1 MARPAEFDRNE
12 VLDKAMEVFWRTGF
26 TATSVTDLVKA
37 TNLKPGSLY
46 GAFNSKRG
54 LFVEVIDNYAN
65 RSLHRINQCMNEAES
80 PLQGIYG
87 FFMRM
92 SREIE
97 CDQIGKGCLM
107 VNTLLELAT
116 EDEEIRVQVT
126 GYLARIEARLR
137 EALESAKT
145 AGEIAADADCYSLAK
160 LLMTGIWGLRVLST
174 TRPEPGIYSNL
185 MSHLLTT
192 IPCTNT
198 KMSLN

>member
-65 RSLHRINQCMNEAES
+65 RSLHRINQCMNEADS
-80 PLQGIYG
+80 PLEGIYS

-116 EDEEIRVQVT
+116 EDEEIRTQVT
-126 GYLARIEARLR
+126 GYLARLR
-137 EALESAKT
+137 EALESAQ
-145 AGEIAADADCYSLAK
+145 AQGEIAADADCYSIAK

-185 MSHLLTT
+185 MSYLLTT
-192 IPCTNT
+192 IPRTNPQL
-198 KMSLN
+198 SPI